1 MYSTCLLNIHAIA
14 CGIPAGTA
22 VNNFSEIY
30 NTPVT
35 LLGMSDYLK

>member
-1 MYSTCLLNIHAIA
+1 MYSTCLPNIYAIA
-14 CGIPAGTA
+14 CGIPAGIA

-30 NTPVT
+30 SIPVT